1 MRPIK
6 FDLPLNGTRIANLEQ
21 LEDNLTPEIL
31 EPFRSGK
38 LAKWLRAR
46 SLDEQA
52 GAVEALLAANVQDEV
67 QLFIKLCEV
76 FEREVDEDI
85 ASDMIEEYKSSLA
98 ASNEVSSETI
108 NETEQTESVEENYE
122 EQNTVVEEAQKID
135 VVIKAK
141 TEITP
146 AKPKEYVINQKLLAV
161 LARDK
166 SFGHSFYVMND
177 IPSKKLKNAINAYGG
192 VGVEYETPLI
202 LFDGTLMG
210 SAKEGFLLTTE
221 SLSICTTWETPN
233 DKEIKL
239 AIPLKDIYEISITPS
254 PIIKVNSKYF
264 RFNNSEENNWKAF
277 KAFFQDY
284 LALG

>member
-166 SFGHSFYVMND
+166 SFGHF
-177 IPSKKLKNAINAYGG
+177 
-192 VGVEYETPLI
+192 
-202 LFDGTLMG
+202 
-210 SAKEGFLLTTE
+210 
-221 SLSICTTWETPN
+221 
-233 DKEIKL
+233 
-239 AIPLKDIYEISITPS
+239 
-254 PIIKVNSKYF
+254 
-264 RFNNSEENNWKAF
+264 
-277 KAFFQDY
+277 
-284 LALG
+284 